1 VIYICQNNVELDS
14 LSKEN
19 LQEIY
24 NTIEEIEKGNMA
36 IVKQEHQIKQMVFQ
50 KGNVPIGEIYNIE
63 VIYTCKIC
71 KNRKNDIGICDFD
84 NQFKDQICIRFER
97 GDINAEN

>member
-1 VIYICQNNVELDS
+1 MCKNNVELDS

-24 NTIEEIEKGNMA
+24 NTIDEIEKGNFQ

-50 KGNVPIGEIYNIE
+50 KGNVSIGEIYNIE
-63 VIYTCKIC
+63 VIYTCRIC
-71 KNRKNDIGICDFD
+71 ANRKNDNGVCAFD
-84 NQFKDQICIRFER
+84 NQLKDQICIRFER
-97 GDINAEN
+97 GDIIG